1 MKITR
6 GRVGAHARQPH
17 QCSIAP
23 LWM

>member
-1 MKITR
+1 MKITP